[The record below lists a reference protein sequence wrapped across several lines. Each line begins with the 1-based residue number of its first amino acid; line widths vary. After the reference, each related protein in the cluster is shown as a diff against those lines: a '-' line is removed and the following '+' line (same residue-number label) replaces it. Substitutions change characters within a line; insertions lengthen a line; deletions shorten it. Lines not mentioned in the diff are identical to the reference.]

1 MAACAAP
8 PAAAQPAQS
17 TQSTQSTLSTL
28 SLGTGK
34 LEIGGFPM
42 GGTFFVGGDDNGEV
56 NFNVYS
62 TGASLTRYVTQR
74 VAIEGEFGLGFGLA
88 QDVFY
93 KNAEVLHVQMP
104 NVWTYFGNVVWFP
117 NGASG
122 RRLPYYVTGGVGALS
137 LQSRQ
142 PTGQFGYDVDTVG
155 FETFLAENIGGGVK
169 IFRGPDAPQ
178 WGFRIDY
185 RYLIVN
191 ANSDAPAFNDL
202 DFAIA
207 IRDGHE
213 RSPTRMHPNAD
224 GCAFHF

>member
-1 MAACAAP
+1 MVIRIVLALAVMGCCAAH
-8 PAAAQPAQS
+8 AGAQPAS
-17 TQSTQSTLSTL
+17 G
-28 SLGTGK
+28 LGTGK

-42 GGTFFVGGDDNGEV
+42 GGTFFVGGDDDGEV

-62 TGASLTRYVTQR
+62 SGASLTRYFTQR

-88 QDVFY
+88 QDVIY

-117 NGASG
+117 GGASG
-122 RRLPYYVTGGVGALS
+122 KRLPYYLTGGVGAVS

-169 IFRGPDAPQ
+169 IFRGGDAPQ

-191 ANSDAPAFNDL
+191 ANSDAPEF
-202 DFAIA
+202 FA
-207 IRDGHE
+207 RTTSRSGH
-213 RSPTRMHPNAD
+213 RISFGIVYTAQR
-224 GCAFHF
+224 

>member
-1 MAACAAP
+1 VVARIVVLLVAMAACAAP
-8 PAAAQPAQS
+8 PAAAQLAPG
-17 TQSTQSTLSTL
+17 
-28 SLGTGK
+28 LGTGK
-34 LEIGGFPM
+34 MEIGGFPM
-42 GGTFFVGGDDNGEV
+42 GGTFFVGGDDDGEV

-62 TGASLTRYVTQR
+62 SGASLTRYFAQR
-74 VAIEGEFGLGFGLA
+74 LAVEGEFGLSFGLA
-88 QDVFY
+88 QDVVY
-93 KNAEVLHVQMP
+93 KNEDVLHVQMP

-117 NGASG
+117 GGAAG
-122 RRLPYYVTGGVGALS
+122 KRLPYYVTGGIGAVS

-191 ANSDAPAFNDL
+191 ANSDAPEF
-202 DFAIA
+202 FAKTTS
-207 IRDGHE
+207 RRGH
-213 RSPTRMHPNAD
+213 RISFGIIYTAQR
-224 GCAFHF
+224 

>member
-1 MAACAAP
+1 MTRLLAAISIVFAA
-8 PAAAQPAQS
+8 ASVASAQPAS
-17 TQSTQSTLSTL
+17 IA
-28 SLGTGK
+28 GAGK
-34 LEIGGFPM
+34 IEIGGFPM

-62 TGASLTRYVTQR
+62 TGANLTRYFTPR
-74 VAIEGEFGLGFGLA
+74 VAIEGEFTLSFGLA

-93 KNAEVLHVQMP
+93 RNAEVLHVQMP

-117 NGASG
+117 AAASG
-122 RRLPYYVTGGVGALS
+122 RRLPYYITAGAGAMS

-155 FETFLAENIGGGVK
+155 FETFLAENVGGGVK
-169 IFRGPDAPQ
+169 IFRGADAPD

-191 ANSDAPAFNDL
+191 ANSDAPEF
-202 DFAIA
+202 FAKTKN
-207 IRDGHE
+207 RGGH
-213 RSPTRMHPNAD
+213 RISFGILFTAKR
-224 GCAFHF
+224 